1 MDSPID
7 IKKLR
12 LDLMNF
18 YGTAL
23 FAGFDA
29 ALEDLL
35 QIDKESEEELIGRAI
50 KEGVDL
56 HKYTEWFSC
65 TNRSTIKSSTPFFK
79 RSWGFF
85 DFGYLC

>member
-1 MDSPID
+1 MNAPID
-7 IKKLR
+7 INKLR

-35 QIDKESEEELIGRAI
+35 KIDNESEEELINRAI
-50 KEGVDL
+50 KEGMNL
-56 HKYTEWFSC
+56 QKYTELD
-65 TNRSTIKSSTPFFK
+65 N
-79 RSWGFF
+79 
-85 DFGYLC
+85 

>member
-7 IKKLR
+7 TIKLR
-12 LDLMNF
+12 RDLMNF

-35 QIDKESEEELIGRAI
+35 EIDKESEEELIRRGI
-50 KEGVDL
+50 KEGLDMR
-56 HKYTEWFSC
+56 KYS
-65 TNRSTIKSSTPFFK
+65 KL
-79 RSWGFF
+79 
-85 DFGYLC
+85 DQ

>member
-12 LDLMNF
+12 RDLMNF

-35 QIDKESEEELIGRAI
+35 EINKESEEDLIRRAK
-50 KEGVDL
+50 KEGVNL
-56 HKYTEWFSC
+56 QKYSES
-65 TNRSTIKSSTPFFK
+65 
-79 RSWGFF
+79 
-85 DFGYLC
+85 DQ